1 MKSASP
7 TVATVA
13 NGQRQPWR
21 DDDALAQPG
30 QALSEQE
37 LVHLL
42 ALANGNAP
50 SAITAINGTSRAQQQ
65 QLESSLR
72 AKLGAF
78 SKAHIITRA
87 FVLGVLMPRALC
99 LLLAALSINA
109 SPGDLMAT
117 RAPRPSRSP
126 VSSMRNVR
134 SHRAMSDAT
143 GLTGITLHAHHPNEA
158 A

>member
-13 NGQRQPWR
+13 NEQRQPWR
-21 DDDALAQPG
+21 DDDALTQPG
-30 QALSEQE
+30 QALSAQE
-37 LVHLL
+37 LAHLK

-65 QLESSLR
+65 QLESTLR
-72 AKLGAF
+72 AKLGAV
-78 SKAHIITRA
+78 SKPHIITRA

-109 SPGDLMAT
+109 SPGDLTAT

-126 VSSMRNVR
+126 VSSQRNVR
-134 SHRAMSDAT
+134 SHRAIADAYA
-143 GLTGITLHAHHPNEA
+143 LPSITLKVKKQGELS
-158 A
+158 